1 MIDYAAGRWS
11 SSSSS
16 GGCSFWGRGAGSE
29 EAPATVRAHGGV
41 LLEAHGGDG
50 EGLVEALG
58 GVGAAEQGVG
68 HVGEELLV
76 LEARGGPLD
85 EVLLIVRAGHVDGAA
100 AGDDLEEDDA
110 EAVDVGAGGELAGES
125 VLGGAVAVGAHDA
138 GGDVGLVADGA
149 DLGEAEVGEAGLE
162 GGVEEDVGGLEVA
175 VDDGGTSSVVQVLKA
190 AGGALGDAHPS
201 GPVQSRGAR
210 GQVKQVVLQGAAGH
224 YPSSV
229 TRFGCSASRLSIST
243 STRNSRFPCIP
254 FRSSCFTAASVTVP
268 LMLSLPRYTG
278 PNPPSPSSDSAL
290 NPPVAS
296 DSSPYVNARAVTFP
310 LPIFRISS
318 ATRLC
323 RFTRLLLLSL
333 LLPPRLRS
341 DAKFFFLLLLLLLLQ
356 PLEEVE
362 GGAPSPSPSP
372 SPPLSSD
379 WKQQKMPIIF
389 MVCWALHQ
397 RQQER
402 ILEPDG

>member
-1 MIDYAAGRWS
+1 MTGGRAASCRCSRPRAAPCAMRIRVVQSRAAAPGGRSSRWS
-11 SSSSS
+11 S
-16 GGCSFWGRGAGSE
+16 RE
-29 EAPATVRAHGGV
+29 PRAMYSYT
-41 LLEAHGGDG
+41 
-50 EGLVEALG
+50 
-58 GVGAAEQGVG
+58 
-68 HVGEELLV
+68 
-76 LEARGGPLD
+76 RMRWSP
-85 EVLLIVRAGHVDGAA
+85 
-100 AGDDLEEDDA
+100 
-110 EAVDVGAGGELAGES
+110 S
-125 VLGGAVAVGAHDA
+125 V
-138 GGDVGLVADGA
+138 
-149 DLGEAEVGEAGLE
+149 
-162 GGVEEDVGGLEVA
+162 
-175 VDDGGTSSVVQVLKA
+175 Q
-190 AGGALGDAHPS
+190 
-201 GPVQSRGAR
+201 
-210 GQVKQVVLQGAAGH
+210 

-402 ILEPDG
+402 ILEPEG

>member
-1 MIDYAAGRWS
+1 LCGGALVIVVVLRRLQLLGTRGRL
-11 SSSSS
+11 
-16 GGCSFWGRGAGSE
+16 GGGAGDGE
-29 EAPATVRAHGGV
+29 VLERGDDVADGRAHGGV

-175 VDDGGTSSVVQVLKA
+175 VDDGGTSCVVQVLKA
-190 AGGALGDAHPS
+190 AGGALRDAHPS

-224 YPSSV
+224 VLVHQDAVVAVGAVPQQRHQV
-229 TRFGCSASRLSIST
+229 WVLRQQAQHQHLHKEL
-243 STRNSRFPCIP
+243 P
-254 FRSSCFTAASVTVP
+254 VP
-268 LMLSLPRYTG
+268 LHPVPVQLLHRRLRHRPLDAQPPPVHRPEPSLPQQ
-278 PNPPSPSSDSAL
+278 
-290 NPPVAS
+290 
-296 DSSPYVNARAVTFP
+296 
-310 LPIFRISS
+310 
-318 ATRLC
+318 
-323 RFTRLLLLSL
+323 
-333 LLPPRLRS
+333 RLRPEPARRLRQLAVRERPRRHLPLA
-341 DAKFFFLLLLLLLLQ
+341 DLQ
-356 PLEEVE
+356 DLVRH
-362 GGAPSPSPSP
+362 
-372 SPPLSSD
+372 
-379 WKQQKMPIIF
+379 
-389 MVCWALHQ
+389 ALVPVSHCPF
-397 RQQER
+397 
-402 ILEPDG
+402 IYP